1 MEPWGFSPGVRAAGL
16 AIVCAKVVSMRMPED
31 THAGSGGRL
40 YGGVEGG
47 GTKFVCVVGRGPD
60 DIAAETRI
68 PTTTPEATLAQTVDF
83 FRAESAARGPLA
95 AIGVGSFG
103 PVDLREGSATWGFI
117 TTTPKAGWA
126 QTDVAG
132 RLARELGVPVAFDTD
147 VNAAAVGEARWGA
160 AQGLDTFVYLTV
172 GTGIG
177 GGGLVGGQPMH
188 GLVHP
193 EMGHMLL
200 PRDPS
205 IDPFAGVCPYHAGCL
220 EGLASGPAL
229 LARWG
234 QPAETL
240 PADHP
245 AWRLEA
251 HYLALA
257 VANLVCTLSPQRV
270 VLGGGVM
277 EQAHLF
283 PLIRHEVVSLLN
295 GYIRAQEILG
305 AIDAYIVPPGL
316 GNRAG
321 RLGAIAMAE
330 RLAEQGSRNA

>member
-1 MEPWGFSPGVRAAGL
+1 
-16 AIVCAKVVSMRMPED
+16 MRMPED
-31 THAGSGGRL
+31 AHAGTRGPI
-40 YGGVEGG
+40 YGGIEGG
-47 GTKFVCVVGRGPD
+47 GTKFVCVIGRGPD
-60 DIAAETRI
+60 DIVSEARI
-68 PTTTPEATLAQTVDF
+68 PTTTPEETLSRTADY
-83 FRAESAARGPLA
+83 FRAESAKRGPIA

-117 TTTPKAGWA
+117 TTTPKAGWG

-132 RLARELGVPVAFDTD
+132 RLGRELGVPVAFDTD
-147 VNAAAVGEARWGA
+147 VNAAAFGEARWGA

-177 GGGLVGGQPMH
+177 GGGLVGGQPLH

-205 IDPFAGVCPYHAGCL
+205 RDPFPGVCPFHGGCL

-234 QPAETL
+234 EPAESL

-245 AWRLEA
+245 AWALEA

-257 VANLVCTLSPQRV
+257 LVNLVCTLSPQRI

-277 EQAHLF
+277 EQAHLL
-283 PLIRHEVVSLLN
+283 PLIRREVVGLLN
-295 GYIRAQEILG
+295 GYIRAVEILNS
-305 AIDAYIVPPGL
+305 IDTYIVPPGL
-316 GNRAG
+316 GGRSG

-330 RLAEQGSRNA
+330 RLAELTVRNP

>member
-1 MEPWGFSPGVRAAGL
+1 
-16 AIVCAKVVSMRMPED
+16 MRMPD
-31 THAGSGGRL
+31 DAHAKSSGLL
-40 YGGVEGG
+40 YGGIEGG
-47 GTKFVCVVGRGPD
+47 GTKFVCVIGRGPD
-60 DIAAETRI
+60 DIVSETRI
-68 PTTTPEATLAQTVDF
+68 PTTTPEATLSQTVDF
-83 FRAESAARGPLA
+83 FRAESAKRGPLA

-117 TTTPKAGWA
+117 TTTPKAGWE

-132 RLARELGVPVAFDTD
+132 RLGRELGVPVAFDTD
-147 VNAAAVGEARWGA
+147 VNAAAFGEARWGA
-160 AQGLDTFVYLTV
+160 AQRLDTFVYLTV

-193 EMGHMLL
+193 EIGHMLL

-205 IDPFAGVCPYHAGCL
+205 RDAFPGVCPFHGGCL

-229 LARWG
+229 LGRWG
-234 QPAETL
+234 QPAESL

-245 AWRLEA
+245 AWALEA

-257 VANLVCTLSPQRV
+257 VVNLVCTLSPQRI

-283 PLIRHEVVSLLN
+283 PLIRQEVVSLLN
-295 GYIRAQEILG
+295 GYIRAAEILG
-305 AIDAYIVPPGL
+305 AIDTYMVPPGL
-316 GNRAG
+316 GSRSG

-330 RLAEQGSRNA
+330 RLAELKSRAS